1 MPLYNKYSIIRV
13 IFYIFIVALLIFPFE
28 SAGINFPNLF
38 INELIVVNVKYI
50 IVALL
55 FLIVVMINFFIS
67 LKLKKANQISFI
79 AQKLDDTSDQLL
91 INTILIILASQGFI
105 HPIIPVI
112 VIIIDNIINTL
123 KTIAISKDK
132 ELHKNNIVKIKN
144 VLLVSGIFLTL
155 IYNLPFE
162 LLNLKVSDIIFVI
175 ATVLDTISCIQ
186 YYTENKK
193 ILMQK

>member
-55 FLIVVMINFFIS
+55 FLFVVMINFFIS

-79 AQKLDDTSDQLL
+79 TQKLDDTSDQLL